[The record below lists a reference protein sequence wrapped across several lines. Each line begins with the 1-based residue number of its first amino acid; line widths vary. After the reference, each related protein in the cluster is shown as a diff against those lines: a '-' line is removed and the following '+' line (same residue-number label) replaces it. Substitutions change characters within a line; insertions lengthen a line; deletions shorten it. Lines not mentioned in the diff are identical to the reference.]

1 MSFSRPVTPPY
12 IGVVCFRH
20 CRILARMVVTEV
32 VPDNVVVIEVIHDDV
47 SRTEKTFKHVPTEIG
62 AEEAEEVGAVGDVG
76 V

>member
-1 MSFSRPVTPPY
+1 
-12 IGVVCFRH
+12 
-20 CRILARMVVTEV
+20 MVVTEV